1 MNRFTITALAAA
13 VMSIAAVSARAST
26 DVSVEAAALAQTPP
40 PAEAKKLV
48 PPMRGTAQIGYLK
61 PDVQR
66 TKDMV
71 ITKITVKNLSNAPV
85 AGLRVEEFWYD
96 KAGNTLPSDAQRV
109 RQPLQPGQV
118 VIVELR
124 TPFSASMNSNKYNFV
139 HANGDVKAVLLKK
152 IDEIPTAK

>member
-13 VMSIAAVSARAST
+13 VMSAAAISGMAST
-26 DVSVEAAALAQTPP
+26 RAFAQTPP

-48 PPMRGTAQIGYLK
+48 PPLRGTAQIGYLK

-109 RQPLQPGQV
+109 RQPLQPGKV
-118 VIVELR
+118 VTVELR
-124 TPFSASMNSNKYNFV
+124 TPYSANMNSNKYNFV

-152 IDEIPTAK
+152 IDEVPPAK

>member
-1 MNRFTITALAAA
+1 MHRFTITALAAA
-13 VMSIAAVSARAST
+13 VMSVAAISGMATSAR
-26 DVSVEAAALAQTPP
+26 AQTPP
-40 PAEAKKLV
+40 APAEAKKLV
-48 PPMRGTAQIGYLK
+48 PPLRGTAQIGYLK

-71 ITKITVKNLSNAPV
+71 ITKITLKNLSNAPV

-118 VIVELR
+118 VTVELR
-124 TPFSASMNSNKYNFV
+124 TPFSSSMNSNKYNFV

-152 IDEIPTAK
+152 IDEVPPATK